1 MFNKRFHLD
10 YPAKRLFLILFSV
23 ILLLAFYF
31 FQDASTLLR
40 VISTIAAL
48 FLFYLGDHLFDVKF
62 KKRHYAYMFIIIIS
76 GFLASPL
83 YFIYPNYDKIQHF
96 FQPMLLCSLI
106 FYMISKL
113 HLELKWKLT
122 FTFFIVVALL
132 GMFEMGEYGLDYLFD
147 FKLQGVFL
155 RDAQGLDK
163 LEILMDPLTD
173 TIVDLAYGI
182 LGSTIYCVSLTLS
195 LRRKLHQRIFRE
207 N

>member
-1 MFNKRFHLD
+1 MNKKFHLD

-132 GMFEMGEYGLDYLFD
+132 GMFELGEYGLDYLFD